1 MNTDEKMSSSLFL
14 QLLMNHLPKLSQD
27 LVFSLQPL
35 LLAEIK
41 HIEFITIKKCGTQ
54 SLEIVNFVLT

>member
-1 MNTDEKMSSSLFL
+1 MFINTMMSTDEIMPSSLFL

-27 LVFSLQPL
+27 LVFSLQSL

-41 HIEFITIKKCGTQ
+41 TY
-54 SLEIVNFVLT
+54 